1 MGDQMDL
8 SNIDAN
14 SLTPAVDDD
23 FDWHSGPFV
32 GAGGTPG
39 KLAMS
44 GNQLLGDTDGVA
56 GADLVI
62 NLTGVSTLEVIASP
76 LGTDVLV

>member
-32 GAGGTPG
+32 PG
-39 KLAMS
+39 ELR
-44 GNQLLGDTDGVA
+44 GNSRCQEISYWV
-56 GADLVI
+56 
-62 NLTGVSTLEVIASP
+62 TLMV
-76 LGTDVLV
+76 

>member
-23 FDWHSGPFV
+23 FNWHSGPFV
-32 GAGGTPG
+32 GGRGNFGGTR
-39 KLAMS
+39 
-44 GNQLLGDTDGVA
+44 
-56 GADLVI
+56 
-62 NLTGVSTLEVIASP
+62 
-76 LGTDVLV
+76 DVRKSAIG